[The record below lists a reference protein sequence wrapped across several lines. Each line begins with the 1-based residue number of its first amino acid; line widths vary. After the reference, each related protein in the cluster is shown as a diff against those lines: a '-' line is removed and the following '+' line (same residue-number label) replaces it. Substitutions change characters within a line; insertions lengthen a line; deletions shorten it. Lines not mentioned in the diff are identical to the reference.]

1 RYSPLRP
8 LTTGDNTVSLTPAG
22 RVMRRSTLC
31 CTVSPGLPLR
41 QRGGRRCD
49 RWSGGSP
56 GGLLLHRARGREALD
71 RIHVGLLHL
80 LEELAS
86 VGRER
91 LDVPPLP
98 LRVDGVEGGGR
109 LARSR
114 QPGDDHELV
123 AGELEVD
130 RLQIVLAGTAD
141 DDAIVGHGRSIILP
155 RPGAVKPTPPPRDA
169 LSTGKAR
176 LTAR

>member
-1 RYSPLRP
+1 
-8 LTTGDNTVSLTPAG
+8 
-22 RVMRRSTLC
+22 
-31 CTVSPGLPLR
+31 
-41 QRGGRRCD
+41 
-49 RWSGGSP
+49 
-56 GGLLLHRARGREALD
+56 
-71 RIHVGLLHL
+71 
-80 LEELAS
+80 
-86 VGRER
+86 
-91 LDVPPLP
+91 
-98 LRVDGVEGGGR
+98 VDGVEGERR

-169 LSTGKAR
+169 PSTG
-176 LTAR
+176 TARVPARRRPPARGSRPPRTPHRPRGPPAGSA